1 MTKKRLNKAVNR
13 GFHLAGNVL
22 MRRAI
27 ARLIH
32 IDDASL
38 SHSGLTR
45 AAITDF
51 LTTPLHTDPH
61 RFFRHRRVQDAA
73 TPPVIKPDAD
83 GSIKDMN
90 GQPAHLF
97 PTKSSIKPTMAL
109 RIRVLTASALIGLGA
124 LTACSGSVFEPD
136 AAAAR
141 REQPARCRLKPE
153 RQLIIAHAPRG
164 QDHTTSWG
172 VVLNDAP
179 HLQHQRHARDGPA
192 ADAV

>member
-1 MTKKRLNKAVNR
+1 MTKKRLNKAVDR
-13 GFHLAGNVL
+13 GFRLAGNVL

-45 AAITDF
+45 KAINDF
-51 LTTPLHTDPH
+51 LTTPLRTDPH

-73 TPPVIKPDAD
+73 ALPITEPDVC
-83 GSIKDMN
+83 GPIKDMN
-90 GQPAHLF
+90 EQPAPVF
-97 PTKSSIKPTMAL
+97 PAKSSNKPTMAL
-109 RIRVLTASALIGLGA
+109 RLRVLTASALIGLGA

-141 REQPARCRLKPE
+141 REQPARCRLKPD
-153 RQLIIAHAPRG
+153 RPRIIAQAPGPQHRSTAQG
-164 QDHTTSWG
+164 F
-172 VVLNDAP
+172 VLTYLQHP
-179 HLQHQRHARDGPA
+179 QHQRHAREGPA
-192 ADAV
+192 DHPV